1 MGDDSD
7 ANILKGRF
15 AESGIK
21 RSGRRRSDMPGPAE
35 PAPSMR
41 MAGENGVLC
50 SMVSQDDL
58 EAVLPT
64 ELIED
69 DCNCSASD
77 VNNDETIRIFEDVG
91 IQVCLI

>member
-7 ANILKGRF
+7 ANILKGQF

-21 RSGRRRSDMPGPAE
+21 RTGRRQSDMPGPAE

-58 EAVLPT
+58 EAGPPT

-69 DCNCSASD
+69 DCNCSD
-77 VNNDETIRIFEDVG
+77 VNKDETIRIFEDVG
-91 IQVCLI
+91 IQVCFI